1 MPARAYLACH
11 FSVRGSMLTF
21 HSIQVPDRIA
31 MRPGE
36 TGSPVTLASCQASQS
51 GAAPAAVSLTNPSLG
66 HCASARE
73 G

>member
-1 MPARAYLACH
+1 
-11 FSVRGSMLTF
+11 MLPF

-66 HCASARE
+66 HCAFARE